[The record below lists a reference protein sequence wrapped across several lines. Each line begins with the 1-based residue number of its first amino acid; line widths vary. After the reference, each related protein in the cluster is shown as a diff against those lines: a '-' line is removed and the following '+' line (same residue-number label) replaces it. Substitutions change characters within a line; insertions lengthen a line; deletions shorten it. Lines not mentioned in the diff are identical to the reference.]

1 MENELVVISL
11 DKYNE
16 LYQANQTLN
25 DIYDII
31 LSDLEITCLG
41 SPSLNVNGEL
51 KLLELVMNKNLYI
64 QTKFEK
70 MKEGIRDE

>member
-1 MENELVVISL
+1 MENEFVVISL

-31 LSDLEITCLG
+31 SNDLEITCLG

-70 MKEGIRDE
+70 MKEGIRNE

>member
-1 MENELVVISL
+1 MENEFVVISL
-11 DKYNE
+11 DKHNE

-31 LSDLEITCLG
+31 SNALEITCLG